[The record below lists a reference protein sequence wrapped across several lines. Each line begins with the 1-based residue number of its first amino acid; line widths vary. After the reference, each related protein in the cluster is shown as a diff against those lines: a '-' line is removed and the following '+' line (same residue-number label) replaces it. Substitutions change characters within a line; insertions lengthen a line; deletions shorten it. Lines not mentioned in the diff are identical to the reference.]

1 MVQPVR
7 KTVWMILRKLK
18 LELPYG
24 PVSPLLCIYPGKTT
38 VQKDTCTSILVLTA
52 ALFAI
57 AKTRKQMSIDR

>member
-24 PVSPLLCIYPGKTT
+24 PVSPLLGIYPGKIT
-38 VQKDTCTSILVLTA
+38 VQKDTCTSIIVLTA
-52 ALFAI
+52 ALFTI